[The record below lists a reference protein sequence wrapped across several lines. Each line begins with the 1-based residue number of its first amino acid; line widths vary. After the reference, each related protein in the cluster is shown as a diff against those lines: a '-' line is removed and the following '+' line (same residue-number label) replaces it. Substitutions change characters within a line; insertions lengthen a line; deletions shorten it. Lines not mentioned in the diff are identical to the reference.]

1 MKRQIEEINNAK
13 GEGPKTSKSRS
24 KRVQQPKRTP
34 NHPTKSHVV
43 VAKEG
48 DQVKTIR
55 FGQQGVS
62 GAGKAPKS
70 EKDKARRKSFKA
82 RHAKNIAKGK
92 MSAAYWANKEKW

>member
-1 MKRQIEEINNAK
+1 M
-13 GEGPKTSKSRS
+13 SKDPRLA
-24 KRVQQPKRTP
+24 RVGVSGYNKPKRTP
-34 NHPTKSHVV
+34 SHPTKSHVV

-62 GAGKAPKS
+62 GSPKKTGES
-70 EKDKARRKSFKA
+70 ESYKNRRESFKA

-92 MSAAYWANKEKW
+92 MSAAYWANKVKW